1 MADHE
6 EVSDKLAG
14 HAPARKAGGMR
25 LPATKNKPVA
35 EKVDDN
41 EPSVPVA
48 NLGGLGGTE
57 NFKEKSWNKVKKV
70 KIFWNSSIQPVM
82 VKEQDVVEE
91 VAKEKSEQVHVKM
104 PSKNVPKVQQSHK
117 PVQHTINQPR

>member
-1 MADHE
+1 MGSNLQKKMADHE

-25 LPATKNKPVA
+25 LPASKNKPVV
-35 EKVDDN
+35 EKVEDN
-41 EPSVPVA
+41 EPNVPVA
-48 NLGGLGGTE
+48 NLGGLGGT
-57 NFKEKSWNKVKKV
+57 
-70 KIFWNSSIQPVM
+70 QPVM

-104 PSKNVPKVQQSHK
+104 PSKNIPKVQQSHK